1 MSTQR
6 RVLVTGSRKWPHRDM
21 VYAALYRQYTEHG
34 PFVVVH
40 GACSRG
46 ADAMASDWVRQHGT
60 SRGVIEERWP
70 AQWNLSGHNAG
81 PRRNILVA
89 SVPIGSL
96 PSSLTTPGASF
107 TARYAASQGIPH
119 INFPRPSWC
128 LPSGRP
134 GMINTP
140 GGSGTGRI
148 WFAVAICCQETRGT

>member
-70 AQWNLSGHNAG
+70 AQWSLSGHNAG
-81 PRRNILVA
+81 PRRNIAMVA
-89 SVPIGSL
+89 SRPDWVLAFILDNS
-96 PSSLTTPGASF
+96 PGASF
-107 TARYAASQGIPH
+107 TARYAASQGVPVH
-119 INFPRPSWC
+119 IESFPRPS
-128 LPSGRP
+128 
-134 GMINTP
+134 
-140 GGSGTGRI
+140 
-148 WFAVAICCQETRGT
+148 